1 MPQPAIRPDKQPA
14 PLEAALAPTLTGDSA
29 ELASPGD
36 SPVHDLHDLLLAA
49 YPIDATTTNRSIKRL
64 TAANAAIILSL
75 AAGFWAA
82 IAAVSYLVTS

>member
-14 PLEAALAPTLTGDSA
+14 PLEAALAPTSA
-29 ELASPGD
+29 SDRTVLASPGE

-82 IAAVSYLVTS
+82 IAAVSYLVPS

>member
-14 PLEAALAPTLTGDSA
+14 PLEAALAPTSA
-29 ELASPGD
+29 SDRTVLASPGD

-82 IAAVSYLVTS
+82 IAAVSYLVPS